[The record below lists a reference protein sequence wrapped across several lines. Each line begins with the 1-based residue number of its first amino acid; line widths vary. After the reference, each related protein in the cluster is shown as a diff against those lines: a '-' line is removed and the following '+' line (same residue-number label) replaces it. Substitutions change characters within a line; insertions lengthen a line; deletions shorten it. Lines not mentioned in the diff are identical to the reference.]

1 MRHVTRSRKSQL
13 YLREPLGE
21 QTVAVDLNKLPVRVP
36 AERTGQEVQVYRTHM
51 DVIRH

>member
-1 MRHVTRSRKSQL
+1 VGLITFIPVKSMRHVTRSRKSQL

-36 AERTGQEVQVYRTHM
+36 AGRTGSSSL
-51 DVIRH
+51 